1 MHEPRKD
8 WQIYCWI
15 KKRKRNYT
23 GTNKEIK
30 IKSLLL
36 RIEANS
42 KNIYTLGNLD
52 IQEDNTFDIN
62 FFLKDAVVNMSYE
75 SDNENAIE
83 VKDLSDIY
91 LILNY
96 IDNNFKVQELKFKL
110 VAEEEFSNHSFFYN

>member
-1 MHEPRKD
+1 
-8 WQIYCWI
+8 
-15 KKRKRNYT
+15 
-23 GTNKEIK
+23 
-30 IKSLLL
+30 
-36 RIEANS
+36 
-42 KNIYTLGNLD
+42 
-52 IQEDNTFDIN
+52 
-62 FFLKDAVVNMSYE
+62 MSYE